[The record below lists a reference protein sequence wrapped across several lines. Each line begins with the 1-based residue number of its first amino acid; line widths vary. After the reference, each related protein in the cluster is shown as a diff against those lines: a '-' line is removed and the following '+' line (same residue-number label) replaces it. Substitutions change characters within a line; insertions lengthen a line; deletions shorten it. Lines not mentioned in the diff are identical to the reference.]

1 LTVEKANYTPY
12 FYVVGFLF
20 ITIAVMI
27 ATNLNFGLTTNQ
39 SVLAGLVTATIAVIF
54 VRKINS

>member
-1 LTVEKANYTPY
+1 
-12 FYVVGFLF
+12 VVGFLL

-27 ATNLNFGLTTNQ
+27 ATNINFGLTTNQ
-39 SVLAGLVTATIAVIF
+39 SVLAGLVTAIIAVIF

>member
-1 LTVEKANYTPY
+1 LIEKANYTPY

-27 ATNLNFGLTTNQ
+27 FTSLKFELATNQ
-39 SVLAGLVTATIAVIF
+39 SVLAGLVTAIIVVII

>member
-1 LTVEKANYTPY
+1 LIEKANYTPY

-20 ITIAVMI
+20 LTIAVMI
-27 ATNLNFGLTTNQ
+27 FTSLNFELATNQ
-39 SVLAGLVTATIAVIF
+39 SILAGLVTATIVVII